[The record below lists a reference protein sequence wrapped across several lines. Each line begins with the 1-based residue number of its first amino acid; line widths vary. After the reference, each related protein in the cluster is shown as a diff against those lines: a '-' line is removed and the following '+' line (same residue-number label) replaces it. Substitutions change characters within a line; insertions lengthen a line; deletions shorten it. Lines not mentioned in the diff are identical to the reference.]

1 MERYDIAAVLHRRRS
16 RRGRHSGQDLGPPDP
31 FHARLLVTFARAL
44 GCLKS
49 VALARTMDQALQPT
63 STQQSRCSVS
73 SGTRRE
79 YVPFH
84 ILARR

>member
-16 RRGRHSGQDLGPPDP
+16 RCGRHSGLDLGPPDP
-31 FHARLLVTFARAL
+31 FHARLLVTFAGTL
-44 GCLKS
+44 ECLRS

-63 STQQSRCSVS
+63 STQQSRSVS
-73 SGTRRE
+73 SGGRRE